1 MKNKERR
8 QRIII
13 FIVFFVMIILIIG
26 VQSGVLLNQEKT
38 NKIMLQK
45 SLEKLKHHDSDSNN

>member
-1 MKNKERR
+1 MKNKDRR

-13 FIVFFVMIILIIG
+13 FIVFLVMIILIIG

-38 NKIMLQK
+38 DKIMMEK
-45 SLEKLKHHDSDSNN
+45 SLEKLKLYNSEHNK

>member
-1 MKNKERR
+1 MNNKDRR

-13 FIVFFVMIILIIG
+13 FFVFFVMIILIIG
-26 VQSGVLLNQEKT
+26 VQSGILLNQEKT

-45 SLEKLKHHDSDSNN
+45 SVEKLKHHNSDSNN